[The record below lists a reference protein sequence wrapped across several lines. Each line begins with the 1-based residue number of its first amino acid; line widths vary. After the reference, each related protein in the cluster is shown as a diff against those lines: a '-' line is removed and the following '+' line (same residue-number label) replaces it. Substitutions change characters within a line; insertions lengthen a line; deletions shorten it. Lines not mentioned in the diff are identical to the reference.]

1 MAHKRPR
8 SAFEER
14 LQKTESPYAFYG
26 TPIPPLDAEVRDDGS
41 YVPVWQQEV
50 RDERGRKRLHG
61 AFTGGFSAGQSIRY
75 FNTVGSK
82 DGWTPQTF
90 VSSRTNRA
98 KAQQKAEDFM
108 DEEDIAD
115 AEEAQKLQTSTGFS
129 GLGSTAEEASKRDV
143 FMDLAPPA
151 GETMGVKL
159 LQRMGWRPGQGVGP
173 KVRRKAR
180 LSEEGEGGGA
190 TEELHLFA
198 PENSKMIEFL
208 RKNDQKGLG
217 YTGQTSLS
225 SLADRSGQST
235 QNEEEDIF
243 SFRKSGPPKGKGTA
257 KKGGFGMGVLN
268 DTGSDDEDPYEIGP
282 RISYSRTIG
291 GDKKAKK
298 TGAVKTPAANPL
310 LAARP
315 VFLSKKNMMARK
327 SAPSVRKCH
336 DGRLPLDG
344 FVLSSSSAESS
355 ATAKYAPP
363 KIPEGWKS
371 SQSASTAAP
380 AEKWQS
386 TADTAKASV
395 LDPKAR
401 AALLGEAALPGKSA
415 FDFLTPAARDRL
427 AAISG
432 RKDLPQ
438 GKGEAPPEGFR
449 KSEADKQK
457 HMWSLVPSLDKE
469 LALGALQR
477 GISGWMPYAEDES
490 KRARYRSFLELRAG
504 LRDVLP
510 ERAPNFSVDD
520 WKNEMNEFA
529 QAAQVF
535 RPMTG
540 MMASRFTSSSST
552 FEGST
557 NTGGEDSKSPLLSKP
572 IVKPEDP
579 AEAAAKMGMYG
590 PMTRSVQPFYPTRLV
605 CKRFNVQPPSGVQV
619 DPGTDV
625 AGNEGKKSTVPD
637 VVSQSAMEQM
647 LQEAAQRRFAS
658 GGTEGG
664 TLDQPAFP
672 THLPV
677 MEEKLVD
684 VERNAALEAER
695 PGEAVFR
702 AIFGS
707 DDEDDDQ

>member
-1 MAHKRPR
+1 M
-8 SAFEER
+8 
-14 LQKTESPYAFYG
+14 
-26 TPIPPLDAEVRDDGS
+26 DD
-41 YVPVWQQEV
+41 
-50 RDERGRKRLHG
+50 
-61 AFTGGFSAGQSIRY
+61 
-75 FNTVGSK
+75 
-82 DGWTPQTF
+82 
-90 VSSRTNRA
+90 
-98 KAQQKAEDFM
+98 
-108 DEEDIAD
+108 EDIAD

-143 FMDLAPPA
+143 FMDLALPA
-151 GETMGVKL
+151 GDTMGVKL

-173 KVRRKAR
+173 KIRRKAR
-180 LSEEGEGGGA
+180 LSEEEGGGGVA
-190 TEELHLFA
+190 DKLHLFA
-198 PENSKMIEFL
+198 PENSRMIGFL

-217 YTGQTSLS
+217 YTGETSLS
-225 SLADRSGQST
+225 SLTDRTVESKRD
-235 QNEEEDIF
+235 EEEDDTF
-243 SFRKSGPPKGKGTA
+243 LFKKPKLLKGKATA

-282 RISYSRTIG
+282 KISYNRTIG

-298 TGAVKTPAANPL
+298 TGVIKNPPANPL

-315 VFLSKKNMMARK
+315 VFMSKKDIARK
-327 SAPSVRKCH
+327 SAASFRKCH

-344 FVLSSSSAESS
+344 FILTSSSAE
-355 ATAKYAPP
+355 ATTTIRYAPP
-363 KIPEGWKS
+363 KVPEGWKS
-371 SQSASTAAP
+371 SKIASNSTGT
-380 AEKWQS
+380 KWQS
-386 TADTAKASV
+386 TADTAKAST

-427 AAISG
+427 ATISG

-438 GKGEAPPEGFR
+438 GKGEAAPEGFR

-457 HMWSLVPSLDKE
+457 HMWSLVPSLNRD

-477 GISGWMPYAEDES
+477 GISGWMPYAEDEG

-510 ERAPNFSVDD
+510 ERAPNFSTDD
-520 WKNEMNEFA
+520 WKNELNEFA

-552 FEGST
+552 FEGSM
-557 NTGGEDSKSPLLSKP
+557 NPGGKDSTAPLLSKP
-572 IVKPEDP
+572 TAKAEDP
-579 AEAAAKMGMYG
+579 AEVAAKIGMYG
-590 PMTRSVQPFYPTRLV
+590 MMTRSVQPFYPTRLV
-605 CKRFNVQPPSGVQV
+605 CKRFNVQPPSSVQV
-619 DPGTDV
+619 DPGTSV
-625 AGNEGKKSTVPD
+625 AGNEERKSTVPD
-637 VVSQSAMEQM
+637 IVSKSAMEQM

-658 GGTEGG
+658 GGTAGG
-664 TLDQPAFP
+664 TNDQPAFP
-672 THLPV
+672 THLPDV
-677 MEEKLVD
+677 EEKVVD

-707 DDEDDDQ
+707 DDEDNN

>member
-1 MAHKRPR
+1 MANKRPR

-26 TPIPPLDAEVRDDGS
+26 TPIPPLDSEVRDDGS

-61 AFTGGFSAGQSIRY
+61 AFTGGFSAGY

-108 DEEDIAD
+108 DDEDIAD

-129 GLGSTAEEASKRDV
+129 GLGSTAEESSTRDV
-143 FMDLAPPA
+143 FMDLALPA

-159 LQRMGWRPGQGVGP
+159 LQRMGWRLGQGVGP
-173 KVRRKAR
+173 KTRRQAR
-180 LSEEGEGGGA
+180 LSEEGEEGGA
-190 TEELHLFA
+190 AGELHLFA
-198 PENSKMIEFL
+198 PENSKMIGFI

-217 YTGQTSLS
+217 YTGETSLS
-225 SLADRSGQST
+225 SLTDRTVESKQD
-235 QNEEEDIF
+235 EDEDDPF
-243 SFRKSGPPKGKGTA
+243 SFRKPKLLKGKATA
-257 KKGGFGMGVLN
+257 RKGGFGTGVLN

-282 RISYSRTIG
+282 KISYNRTIG

-298 TGAVKTPAANPL
+298 TGAVKTPANPL

-315 VFLSKKNMMARK
+315 VFMSKKDIARK
-327 SAPSVRKCH
+327 SAASFRRCH
-336 DGRLPLDG
+336 DGRLPIDG
-344 FVLSSSSAESS
+344 FILSSSSAAIS
-355 ATAKYAPP
+355 TTTRYAPP
-363 KIPEGWKS
+363 QIPSGWKS
-371 SQSASTAAP
+371 SKTASTSAAS
-380 AEKWQS
+380 AKWQS
-386 TADTAKASV
+386 SADAAKAST

-432 RKDLPQ
+432 RMDLPQ
-438 GKGEAPPEGFR
+438 GKGEAAPEGFR

-457 HMWSLVPSLDKE
+457 HMWSLVPSLDRE

-477 GISGWMPYAEDES
+477 GISGWMPYAEDEG

-510 ERAPNFSVDD
+510 ERAPKFSIDD
-520 WKNEMNEFA
+520 WKIELNEFS

-552 FEGST
+552 FEGSI
-557 NTGGEDSKSPLLSKP
+557 NSRGNDSTTPLLSKP
-572 IVKPEDP
+572 TAKPEDP
-579 AEAAAKMGMYG
+579 AEAAAKIGMYG
-590 PMTRSVQPFYPTRLV
+590 PMTRSVQSFYPTRLV
-605 CKRFNVQPPSGVQV
+605 CKRFNVQPPSSVQV
-619 DPGTDV
+619 DPETNV
-625 AGNEGKKSTVPD
+625 AGNEERKSTVPD
-637 VVSQSAMEQM
+637 IVSKSAMEQM

-664 TLDQPAFP
+664 ALDQPAFP
-672 THLPV
+672 THLPDV
-677 MEEKLVD
+677 KEKVVD

-707 DDEDDDQ
+707 DDEDDD

>member
-1 MAHKRPR
+1 M
-8 SAFEER
+8 
-14 LQKTESPYAFYG
+14 
-26 TPIPPLDAEVRDDGS
+26 DD
-41 YVPVWQQEV
+41 
-50 RDERGRKRLHG
+50 
-61 AFTGGFSAGQSIRY
+61 
-75 FNTVGSK
+75 
-82 DGWTPQTF
+82 
-90 VSSRTNRA
+90 
-98 KAQQKAEDFM
+98 
-108 DEEDIAD
+108 EDIAD

-129 GLGSTAEEASKRDV
+129 GLGSTAEEASARDV
-143 FMDLAPPA
+143 FMDLALPA

-173 KVRRKAR
+173 KTRRQAR
-180 LSEEGEGGGA
+180 LSEEGEEGGA
-190 TEELHLFA
+190 AGELHLFA
-198 PENSKMIEFL
+198 PENSKMIGFL

-217 YTGQTSLS
+217 YTGETSLS
-225 SLADRSGQST
+225 SLTDRTVESKQD
-235 QNEEEDIF
+235 EDEDDPF
-243 SFRKSGPPKGKGTA
+243 SFRKPKLLKGKATA
-257 KKGGFGMGVLN
+257 RKGGFGMGVLN

-282 RISYSRTIG
+282 KISYNRTIG

-298 TGAVKTPAANPL
+298 TGAVKTPANPL

-315 VFLSKKNMMARK
+315 VFMSKKDIARK
-327 SAPSVRKCH
+327 SAASFRRCH
-336 DGRLPLDG
+336 DGRLPIDG
-344 FVLSSSSAESS
+344 FILSSSSAAIS
-355 ATAKYAPP
+355 TTTIYAPP
-363 KIPEGWKS
+363 QIPSGWKS
-371 SQSASTAAP
+371 SKTASTSAAG
-380 AEKWQS
+380 ARWQS
-386 TADTAKASV
+386 SADMAKAST

-432 RKDLPQ
+432 RMDLPQ
-438 GKGEAPPEGFR
+438 GKGEAAPEGFR
-449 KSEADKQK
+449 KSEADNQK
-457 HMWSLVPSLDKE
+457 HMWSLVPSLDRE

-510 ERAPNFSVDD
+510 ERAPKFSIDD
-520 WKNEMNEFA
+520 WKIELNEFS

-552 FEGST
+552 FEGSI
-557 NTGGEDSKSPLLSKP
+557 NSRGNDSTTPLLSKP
-572 IVKPEDP
+572 TAKPEDP
-579 AEAAAKMGMYG
+579 AEAAAKIGMYG

-605 CKRFNVQPPSGVQV
+605 CKRFNVQPPSSVQV
-619 DPGTDV
+619 DPGTNV
-625 AGNEGKKSTVPD
+625 AGNEERKSTVPD
-637 VVSQSAMEQM
+637 IVSKSAMEQM

-664 TLDQPAFP
+664 ALDQPAFP
-672 THLPV
+672 THLPDV
-677 MEEKLVD
+677 KEKVVD

-707 DDEDDDQ
+707 DDEDDD

>member
-1 MAHKRPR
+1 MTNKRPR

-14 LQKTESPYAFYG
+14 LQKAESPYAFYG
-26 TPIPPLDAEVRDDGS
+26 TPIPPLDSEVRDDGS

-61 AFTGGFSAGQSIRY
+61 AFTGGFSAGY

-143 FMDLAPPA
+143 FMDLALPA
-151 GETMGVKL
+151 GETMGMKL

-173 KVRRKAR
+173 KIRRKAR
-180 LSEEGEGGGA
+180 LSEDEEAGGA
-190 TEELHLFA
+190 AEGLHLFA
-198 PENSKMIEFL
+198 PENSRMIGFL

-217 YTGQTSLS
+217 YTGETSLS
-225 SLADRSGQST
+225 SLTDRTVGSNQD
-235 QNEEEDIF
+235 EDENDTF
-243 SFRKSGPPKGKGTA
+243 SFGKPKLLKGKAMA
-257 KKGGFGMGVLN
+257 KRGGFGMGVLN

-282 RISYSRTIG
+282 KISYNRTIG

-298 TGAVKTPAANPL
+298 TGVIKTPSANPL

-315 VFLSKKNMMARK
+315 VFMSKKDIARK
-327 SAPSVRKCH
+327 TAASFRKCH

-344 FVLSSSSAESS
+344 FILSRSSAESS
-355 ATAKYAPP
+355 TTTKYAPP

-371 SQSASTAAP
+371 SKIKPTSAAGA
-380 AEKWQS
+380 KWQS
-386 TADTAKASV
+386 TADTAKASP
-395 LDPKAR
+395 LDPKTR

-438 GKGEAPPEGFR
+438 GKGEAAPEGFR

-457 HMWSLVPSLDKE
+457 HMWSLVPSLDKD

-477 GISGWMPYAEDES
+477 GISGWMPYAEDEG
-490 KRARYRSFLELRAG
+490 KRARYRSFLELHAG

-510 ERAPNFSVDD
+510 ERVPKFSIDD
-520 WKNEMNEFA
+520 WRNELNEFS

-552 FEGST
+552 FEGSM
-557 NTGGEDSKSPLLSKP
+557 NPGGKDSTTPLLSKP
-572 IVKPEDP
+572 TAKPEDP
-579 AEAAAKMGMYG
+579 AEAAAKIGMYG
-590 PMTRSVQPFYPTRLV
+590 PMTRSVQSFYPTRLV
-605 CKRFNVQPPSGVQV
+605 CKRFNVQPPSSVQV
-619 DPGTDV
+619 DPGANV
-625 AGNEGKKSTVPD
+625 AGNEERKSTVPD
-637 VVSQSAMEQM
+637 IVSKSAMEQM

-664 TLDQPAFP
+664 TPDQPAFP
-672 THLPV
+672 THLPDV
-677 MEEKLVD
+677 EEKVVD

-707 DDEDDDQ
+707 DDEDDD

>member
-1 MAHKRPR
+1 M
-8 SAFEER
+8 
-14 LQKTESPYAFYG
+14 
-26 TPIPPLDAEVRDDGS
+26 
-41 YVPVWQQEV
+41 
-50 RDERGRKRLHG
+50 
-61 AFTGGFSAGQSIRY
+61 IRY

-108 DEEDIAD
+108 DDEDIAD

-129 GLGSTAEEASKRDV
+129 GLGSTAEEASKRNI
-143 FMDLAPPA
+143 FMDLALPA

-173 KVRRKAR
+173 KIRRKAC
-180 LSEEGEGGGA
+180 LSEEGDAGGA
-190 TEELHLFA
+190 TEDLHLFA
-198 PENSKMIEFL
+198 PENSKMIGFL

-217 YTGQTSLS
+217 YTGESSLS
-225 SLADRSGQST
+225 TLANRTVEPTRD
-235 QNEEEDIF
+235 EDDDDDAF
-243 SFRKSGPPKGKGTA
+243 SFRKPKLLKGKIAA

-282 RISYSRTIG
+282 KISYNRTIG

-298 TGAVKTPAANPL
+298 TGAVKTPSANPL

-315 VFLSKKNMMARK
+315 VFMSKKDIARK
-327 SAPSVRKCH
+327 SAANFRKCH

-344 FVLSSSSAESS
+344 FILSTSSTDSS
-355 ATAKYAPP
+355 KATRYAPP

-371 SQSASTAAP
+371 SKITSTSAAGA
-380 AEKWQS
+380 KWQS
-386 TADTAKASV
+386 TADTAKSST

-457 HMWSLVPSLDKE
+457 HIWGLVPALDKD

-477 GISGWMPYAEDES
+477 GISGWMPYAEDEG

-510 ERAPNFSVDD
+510 ERAPNFSIDD
-520 WKNEMNEFA
+520 WKNELNEFS

-552 FEGST
+552 FEGSM
-557 NTGGEDSKSPLLSKP
+557 NPGGKDSTTALLSKP
-572 IVKPEDP
+572 TTKPEDP
-579 AEAAAKMGMYG
+579 AEAAAKIGMYG
-590 PMTRSVQPFYPTRLV
+590 PMTRSVQNFYPTRLV
-605 CKRFNVQPPSGVQV
+605 CKRFNVQPPSSVQV
-619 DPGTDV
+619 DPGASV
-625 AGNEGKKSTVPD
+625 AGNEERKSTVPD
-637 VVSQSAMEQM
+637 IVSKSAMEQM

-664 TLDQPAFP
+664 TPDQPAFP
-672 THLPV
+672 THLPDV
-677 MEEKLVD
+677 EEKVVD

-707 DDEDDDQ
+707 DDEDDD

>member
-1 MAHKRPR
+1 M
-8 SAFEER
+8 
-14 LQKTESPYAFYG
+14 
-26 TPIPPLDAEVRDDGS
+26 DD
-41 YVPVWQQEV
+41 
-50 RDERGRKRLHG
+50 
-61 AFTGGFSAGQSIRY
+61 
-75 FNTVGSK
+75 
-82 DGWTPQTF
+82 
-90 VSSRTNRA
+90 
-98 KAQQKAEDFM
+98 
-108 DEEDIAD
+108 EDIAD
-115 AEEAQKLQTSTGFS
+115 AEEAQKLQISTGFS
-129 GLGSTAEEASKRDV
+129 GLGSTAEEATKRDV
-143 FMDLAPPA
+143 FMDLALPA

-173 KVRRKAR
+173 KIWRKAR
-180 LSEEGEGGGA
+180 LSEEGEAGGA

-198 PENSKMIEFL
+198 PENSKMIGFL

-217 YTGQTSLS
+217 YTVETSLS
-225 SLADRSGQST
+225 SLTDRSVDLKRD
-235 QNEEEDIF
+235 EEKDDTF
-243 SFRKSGPPKGKGTA
+243 SFRKPKLLKGKVTA

-282 RISYSRTIG
+282 KMSYNRTIG

-298 TGAVKTPAANPL
+298 TGVVKTPSANPM

-315 VFLSKKNMMARK
+315 VFMSKKDIARK
-327 SAPSVRKCH
+327 SAASFRKCH
-336 DGRLPLDG
+336 DGRLPLAG
-344 FVLSSSSAESS
+344 FILSSGSTESS
-355 ATAKYAPP
+355 TTTRYAPP
-363 KIPEGWKS
+363 KIPEGWKNS
-371 SQSASTAAP
+371 KIVSASASG
-380 AEKWQS
+380 EKWQS
-386 TADTAKASV
+386 TADTAKAST

-438 GKGEAPPEGFR
+438 GKGEAAPEVFR

-457 HMWSLVPSLDKE
+457 HMWSLVPSLDKD

-477 GISGWMPYAEDES
+477 GISGWMPYAEDEG
-490 KRARYRSFLELRAG
+490 KRARYRSYLELRAG
-504 LRDVLP
+504 LRDVMP
-510 ERAPNFSVDD
+510 ERAPKFSIDD
-520 WKNEMNEFA
+520 WKNELNEFS

-552 FEGST
+552 FEGSM
-557 NTGGEDSKSPLLSKP
+557 NPGGKDSTTPLLSKP
-572 IVKPEDP
+572 TAKLEDP
-579 AEAAAKMGMYG
+579 AEAAAKIGMYG
-590 PMTRSVQPFYPTRLV
+590 SMTRSVQPFYPTRLV

-619 DPGTDV
+619 DPGTNV
-625 AGNEGKKSTVPD
+625 AGNEERKSTIPD
-637 VVSQSAMEQM
+637 IVSKSAIEQM

-664 TLDQPAFP
+664 TPDQPAFP
-672 THLPV
+672 THLPDV
-677 MEEKLVD
+677 EEKVVD

-707 DDEDDDQ
+707 DDEDDD

>member
-1 MAHKRPR
+1 
-8 SAFEER
+8 
-14 LQKTESPYAFYG
+14 L
-26 TPIPPLDAEVRDDGS
+26 
-41 YVPVWQQEV
+41 
-50 RDERGRKRLHG
+50 
-61 AFTGGFSAGQSIRY
+61 IRY

-82 DGWTPQTF
+82 EGWTPQTF

-108 DEEDIAD
+108 DDEDIAD
-115 AEEAQKLQTSTGFS
+115 AEEAQKLETSTGFS

-143 FMDLAPPA
+143 FMDLALPA

-173 KVRRKAR
+173 KVQRKAR
-180 LSEEGEGGGA
+180 LAEEGDASGGA
-190 TEELHLFA
+190 EEMHLFA
-198 PENSKMIEFL
+198 PENSKMIGFL
-208 RKNDQKGLG
+208 RKDNQKGLG
-217 YTGQTSLS
+217 YTGETSLS
-225 SLADRSGQST
+225 SLTDRTVEQK
-235 QNEEEDIF
+235 QEEEDDDSAL
-243 SFRKSGPPKGKGTA
+243 SFRKPKLLKGKGTV
-257 KKGGFGMGVLN
+257 KKSGLGVGILN

-282 RISYSRTIG
+282 KISYNRTIG

-298 TGAVKTPAANPL
+298 TGAVKTPSSNPL

-315 VFLSKKNMMARK
+315 VFMSKKDIARK
-327 SAPSVRKCH
+327 SAASFRKCH

-344 FVLSSSSAESS
+344 FILSSSSIETS
-355 ATAKYAPP
+355 AVNKYAPP

-371 SQSASTAAP
+371 SKTSSTTTIP
-380 AEKWQS
+380 SEKWQS
-386 TADTAKASV
+386 TADTAKTST

-401 AALLGEAALPGKSA
+401 AAMLGEAALPGKSA

-438 GKGEAPPEGFR
+438 GKGEAPPEGYR

-457 HMWSLVPSLDKE
+457 HLWSLVPSLDKE

-477 GISGWMPYAEDES
+477 GISGWMPYAEDEG
-490 KRARYRSFLELRAG
+490 KRARYRSFLELRAE
-504 LRDVLP
+504 LRDALP
-510 ERAPNFSVDD
+510 ERAPKFTIDD
-520 WKNEMNEFA
+520 WKNELNEFA

-552 FEGST
+552 FEGSM
-557 NTGGEDSKSPLLSKP
+557 NPGGKESTTPLLSRPTAKL
-572 IVKPEDP
+572 EDP
-579 AEAAAKMGMYG
+579 AEAAAKIGMYG
-590 PMTRSVQPFYPTRLV
+590 PMTRSVLQFYPTRLV
-605 CKRFNVQPPSGVQV
+605 CKRFNVQPPSSVQI
-619 DPGTDV
+619 DPGTNIAGDV
-625 AGNEGKKSTVPD
+625 GRSSNVPD
-637 VVSQSAMEQM
+637 IVSKSAMEQI

-658 GGTEGG
+658 GGTKGS
-664 TLDQPAFP
+664 TPDQPPFP
-672 THLPV
+672 TQLV
-677 MEEKLVD
+677 EEKVVD
-684 VERNAALEAER
+684 VERNEALEAER

-707 DDEDDDQ
+707 DDEDDDR